1 MGSIPISGTISKVLL
16 MKYKKELSFLKKI
29 GCKELPHSDRTL
41 YDHLYGTAEILIE
54 NNRPDYEVKGGLF
67 HSIYGTER
75 YKKSEKLNITRENI
89 KELLGDTSEQIVY
102 IFCNLE
108 ERCRKITQ
116 GEEIEEQY
124 IESLRWIEYA
134 NLLEQNKYN
143 PVLIPLRIRL
153 GIF

>member
-1 MGSIPISGTISKVLL
+1 
-16 MKYKKELSFLKKI
+16 
-29 GCKELPHSDRTL
+29 
-41 YDHLYGTAEILIE
+41 
-54 NNRPDYEVKGGLF
+54 
-67 HSIYGTER
+67 
-75 YKKSEKLNITRENI
+75 LNITRENI